1 MTNTEVETDQLDDEY
16 EVLVIG
22 GGAAGLNGA
31 LMLARSRRKVA
42 VIDAGAPR
50 NAPAEGVHGLL
61 ARDGM
66 PPAELLQR
74 GRAEV
79 RSYGGHIVAGE
90 VAGVAEVSKSAE
102 PTKPTE
108 VKHGDLFE
116 VTLSDG
122 RKSRASRLLITIGL
136 VDDLPNLPGIRE
148 RWGRDVIH
156 CPYCHG
162 WEARDK
168 AIGILGTSPM
178 SVHQAQLFRQLSDNV
193 VLFTAVTLTDD
204 QREQLAA
211 RNIGVVETDVTAL
224 EITDDRL
231 TGVTL
236 ADGTTRSL
244 EVIAI
249 GPKSTIRAD
258 FLAQLGLHPT
268 EHPSGMGDHIP
279 ADPTGRSTVP
289 GIWLA
294 GNVTDPSAQVGAA
307 AAAGAMA
314 GAQINFD
321 LVAEEINTAVA
332 ARQAPFSAAT
342 EATVTNLATSER
354 RRHGLWPL
362 EGHRDEIEG

>member
-1 MTNTEVETDQLDDEY
+1 MTETKTKTKTKTETEAGFETETDRLDDEY

-42 VIDAGAPR
+42 VIDAGSPR
-50 NAPAEGVHGLL
+50 NAPADGVHGLL

-66 PPAELLQR
+66 PPAELLKR

-79 RSYGGHIVAGE
+79 RSYGGHVVAGE
-90 VAGVAEVSKSAE
+90 VAEVAQVAQVVKVAEG
-102 PTKPTE
+102 
-108 VKHGDLFE
+108 KHKHAFE
-116 VTLSDG
+116 VTLADG
-122 RKSRASRLLITIGL
+122 RTSRAARLLVTIGL
-136 VDDLPNLPGIRE
+136 VDELPNLPGIPE

-193 VLFTAVTLTDD
+193 VLFTAVTLTEE
-204 QREQLAA
+204 QREELAA
-211 RNIGVVETDVTAL
+211 RDINVVETEVTAL
-224 EITDDRL
+224 EISNDRL
-231 TGVTL
+231 TGVRL

-244 EVIAI
+244 DVFAI
-249 GPKSTIRAD
+249 GPKGTIRAD
-258 FLAQLGLHPT
+258 FLAQIGLHPT
-268 EHPSGMGDHIP
+268 EHPSGMGEHIP

-289 GIWLA
+289 GLWLA
-294 GNVTDPSAQVGAA
+294 GNVADPSAQVGSAA
-307 AAAGAMA
+307 VAGAMA

-321 LVAEEINTAVA
+321 LIAEEIKTAVA
-332 ARQAPFSAAT
+332 ARQDLFTAAAEMSIT
-342 EATVTNLATSER
+342 NLVTNER
-354 RRHGLWPL
+354 RRHGL
-362 EGHRDEIEG
+362 